1 MAVGNQFS
9 TVAKVLCAQALVALL
24 FAVGFG
30 GWSGLEAAKSSLL
43 GGAVAWLPNLYFG
56 YRIYLA
62 RLRNAQGVL
71 GAFYSGETI
80 KLILTAALFVMVLQ
94 IPAVDFLVLLV
105 TYIAV
110 LSVFWFALFFWRD

>member
-62 RLRNAQGVL
+62 RQRNAQGVL